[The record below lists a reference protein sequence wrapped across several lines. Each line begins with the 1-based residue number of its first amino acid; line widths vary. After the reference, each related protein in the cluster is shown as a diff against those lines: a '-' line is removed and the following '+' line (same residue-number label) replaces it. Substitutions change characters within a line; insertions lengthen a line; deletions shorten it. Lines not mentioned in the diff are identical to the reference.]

1 MVSRWLVGR
10 NDSKS
15 DVLREALLFD
25 ERVDSID
32 KSRMLERILHR
43 QNEETIQA
51 LAQKILQ
58 QSTDEVVLSAARN
71 LSTVTD
77 EPTS

>member
-1 MVSRWLVGR
+1 M
-10 NDSKS
+10 
-15 DVLREALLFD
+15 RELLLFD

-43 QNEETIQA
+43 QNDEVIQE
-51 LAQKILQ
+51 LAQRILS
-58 QSTDEVVLSAARN
+58 QSSDEVVLSAARN